1 MGNHSS
7 IAWSRTKLAKLLI
20 DKIRQAYPTTTVVGS
35 EDIIKTR
42 FTPVKALKYIRVVFA
57 VVDGGFMLV
66 ERIDFFFW
74 KMSEK
79 FSGKIILGTKWL
91 KRLTGIFRSKGRGIT
106 TKVRKLERQNLS
118 MPSTSDS
125 TRSEILLSLLHS
137 AN

>member
-35 EDIIKTR
+35 EDVIKTR

-66 ERIDFFFW
+66 ERIDFFFG
-74 KMSEK
+74 KCPEIFLEK
-79 FSGKIILGTKWL
+79 LFSG
-91 KRLTGIFRSKGRGIT
+91 
-106 TKVRKLERQNLS
+106 QNG
-118 MPSTSDS
+118 
-125 TRSEILLSLLHS
+125 
-137 AN
+137 

>member
-1 MGNHSS
+1 
-7 IAWSRTKLAKLLI
+7 
-20 DKIRQAYPTTTVVGS
+20 
-35 EDIIKTR
+35 
-42 FTPVKALKYIRVVFA
+42 
-57 VVDGGFMLV
+57 MLV

-125 TRSEILLSLLHS
+125 TRPEILLSLLHS